1 MRIIGLDIHRAFA
14 EAVAWQEG
22 KLKRIGRI
30 DMHRGRLTAF
40 AASLLNTDVVV
51 VEATGNAAAV
61 AAVIRPH
68 VKRVVI
74 ANPKQVRVIAHA
86 KIKTDT
92 IDAGVLAQLY
102 ASGFLPEVWMADEA
116 TQALRRQVTR
126 RNQVVRQRSRLKN
139 IIQSILHAHLIPAC
153 PTADLCGPK
162 GRAWL
167 SEQILPDD
175 ERSAIERHLR
185 EFDRLAEDLRVIERD
200 LARSALADESVARLM
215 TIPGID
221 MVLAL
226 ALAAAIGDIQRF
238 EAPEKLVSYLG
249 LNPSVRQ
256 SGPGPAHHGR
266 ITKQGRGHARGML
279 VEAAWAAARAPGP
292 LRAFFLRV
300 SSRRGQHVA
309 AVATA
314 RKLAVLI
321 WHLLRKGESY
331 LWARPALHAKKMRE
345 LELKAGYPAARGQK
359 GAAHA
364 YNLKSHRDQE
374 RRWVEQAEAAYTRF
388 VAGWNPRGPRSG
400 KVRTGALKEERR

>member
-1 MRIIGLDIHRAFA
+1 MRIIGVDIHRAFA
-14 EAVAWQEG
+14 EAVAWEDG
-22 KLKRIGRI
+22 KLKRL
-30 DMHRGRLTAF
+30 GRLDMRRDRLDAF
-40 AASLLNTDVVV
+40 GATLSREDVIV

-61 AAVIRPH
+61 AGVIGPH

-74 ANPKQVRVIAHA
+74 ANPKQVRIIAHA

-102 ASGFLPEVWMADEA
+102 ASGFLPEVWIPDEP

-126 RNQVVRQRSRLKN
+126 RNQLVRQRSRLKN
-139 IIQSILHAHLIPAC
+139 ILQSILHAHLIPAC
-153 PTADLCGPK
+153 PHQDLCGPR

-167 SEQILPDD
+167 SEQVLPED
-175 ERSAIERHLR
+175 ERLAVARHLR
-185 EFDRLAEDLRVIERD
+185 EFDRLGEDLKVVERA
-200 LARSALADESVARLM
+200 LARSALGDESVTRLM

-221 MVLAL
+221 MIVAL
-226 ALAAAIGDIQRF
+226 ALKAAIRDVGRF
-238 EAPEKLVSYLG
+238 ESPHKLVSYLG

-256 SGPGPAHHGR
+256 SGPGPAYHGR

-300 SSRRGQHVA
+300 RSRRGQHVA

-314 RKLAVLI
+314 RKLCILI
-321 WHLLRKGESY
+321 WHLLSKGESY
-331 LWARPALHAKKMRE
+331 LWARPALHAKKVRD
-345 LELKAGYPAARGQK
+345 LELKAGHQAARGQK

-374 RRWVEQAEAAYTRF
+374 RRWVEQAETAYARF
-388 VAGWNPRGPRSG
+388 VTGWNPRGP
-400 KVRTGALKEERR
+400 KARTGAAKEERR